1 MDGTWRRGIQEMK
14 GLVRV
19 VFSPSPQ
26 LLLLRNKIS
35 DDDDGSCDETLQIPL
50 LFSEELSAQMR
61 LSSFIVMILCASRAV
76 AIHCNV
82 EVLFNI

>member
-1 MDGTWRRGIQEMK
+1 MSAACSKCCCKHCFGQHVFGVEQWMELGGVASRKMK

-61 LSSFIVMILCASRAV
+61 LS
-76 AIHCNV
+76 
-82 EVLFNI
+82 

>member
-1 MDGTWRRGIQEMK
+1 MASRKIK

-35 DDDDGSCDETLQIPL
+35 DDDDGSCDKTLQIPL

-82 EVLFNI
+82 EVPINSLI